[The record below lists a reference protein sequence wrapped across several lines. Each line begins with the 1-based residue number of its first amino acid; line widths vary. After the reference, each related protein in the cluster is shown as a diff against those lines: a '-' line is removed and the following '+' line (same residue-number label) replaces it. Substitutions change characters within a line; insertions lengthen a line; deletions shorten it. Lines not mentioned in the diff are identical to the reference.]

1 MKNFDSLKWLC
12 VLSLIGFLYCFVSD
26 LGYFFLFLDSSEN
39 IKDSNS
45 IINIIKENLSDNGFG
60 FDYFTASQLK
70 KLYAIRVVFDVLAMV
85 GVTMMYLKIK
95 LGWTF
100 YWIFQIA
107 YFLSP
112 YVFLN
117 INFQSNW
124 PYFTGIAIVMFPLFN
139 NMIHLIYVLLFMSQ
153 KSKLK

>member
-26 LGYFFLFLDSSEN
+26 LGYFFLFLDSSES

-45 IINIIKENLSDNGFG
+45 IINIIIENLSDNGFG
-60 FDYFTASQLK
+60 FDHFTASQLK
-70 KLYAIRVVFDVLAMV
+70 KLYGIRVVFDVLAMV

-124 PYFTGIAIVMFPLFN
+124 PYFTGIAILMFPLFN

>member
-26 LGYFFLFLDSSEN
+26 LGYFFLFLDSSES
-39 IKDSNS
+39 IKDSNN
-45 IINIIKENLSDNGFG
+45 ITNIIIENLSDNGFG
-60 FDYFTASQLK
+60 FDHFTASQLK
-70 KLYAIRVVFDVLAMV
+70 KLYSIRVVFDVLAMV

>member
-45 IINIIKENLSDNGFG
+45 IINIIIENLSDNGFG
-60 FDYFTASQLK
+60 FDHFTASQLK

-100 YWIFQIA
+100 YWIFQVA
-107 YFLSP
+107 YVLSP
-112 YVFLN
+112 FMLLD
-117 INFQSNW
+117 FEFTANW
-124 PYFTGIAIVMFPLFN
+124 PYFAGFAVLVTPIFN
-139 NMIHLIYVLLFMSQ
+139 SIIHLIYVLLFFSQ
-153 KSKLK
+153 KKNLS

>member
-45 IINIIKENLSDNGFG
+45 IINIIIENLSDNGFG
-60 FDYFTASQLK
+60 FDHFTASQLK

-85 GVTMMYLKIK
+85 GATMMYLKIK

-124 PYFTGIAIVMFPLFN
+124 PYFTGIAIIMFPFFS
-139 NMIHLIYVLLFMSQ
+139 NMIHFLQQFSYLSIFN
-153 KSKLK
+153 

>member
-12 VLSLIGFLYCFVSD
+12 LLSLMGFLYCFVSD

-39 IKDSNS
+39 LKDSTS
-45 IINIIKENLSDNGFG
+45 IINIIIENLADNGFG
-60 FDYFTASQLK
+60 FDNYIASQLK
-70 KLYAIRVVFDVLAMV
+70 KLYAVRIAFDIFAMV

-112 YVFLN
+112 YIFIN
-117 INFQSNW
+117 IDFQSTW
-124 PYFTGIAIVMFPLFN
+124 PYFTGIAIIMFPLFN